1 MFGISCLVFGM
12 TGNQSEVY
20 QILPPQFDKKDKKNK
35 MSKILIVGAG
45 GQGGPCASIL
55 ARDEH
60 VSEIRLGDINL
71 ELASKVSAK
80 IGSSKINPL
89 KLDAANKED
98 VIKAAA
104 GADAVI
110 NLTLIDFNETVMEA
124 ALVNKMHYIDTACT
138 YEYLMQMVKNQPL
151 KYFDEFKEMGKTALL
166 GCGATPGMSNVYVR
180 YICDQMDRVEKIYL
194 RAGYAD
200 LSESH
205 EVVSAWNPGW
215 SPEIALDDFAEE
227 PMIFENGRY
236 KTVPIFSR
244 AENYPF
250 PEPVGRLL
258 ITSHSHEEPYTI
270 PYYIGKGLKEV
281 DFKYPVDPL
290 AGAFVKMGFA
300 DDREIDVNGVP
311 VVPRDVLMKLVE
323 RPVNAFLEETQ
334 AAIEHSDDYAWIME
348 ISVDGVMDGGKC
360 TYRLTELTHIDKET
374 KLSLF
379 RKFGTSLLGVA
390 LPAVVGAKMCL
401 DGKSDSG
408 VISSECLDPLTFFKY
423 MSEMGAPV
431 CFDEKIIRKT
441 VFK

>member
-1 MFGISCLVFGM
+1 
-12 TGNQSEVY
+12 
-20 QILPPQFDKKDKKNK
+20 
-35 MSKILIVGAG
+35 MSKILLIGAG

-55 ARDEH
+55 ARDEQ
-60 VSEIRLGDINL
+60 VSEIRLGDINF

-98 VIKAAA
+98 VVKASE

-110 NLTLIDFNETVMEA
+110 NLTLIDFNEIIMQA
-124 ALVNKMHYIDTACT
+124 ALVNKIHYIDTACS

-151 KYFDEFKEMGKTALL
+151 KYLSEFKELEKTALL
-166 GCGATPGMSNVYVR
+166 GCGATPGMSNVCVR
-180 YICDQMDRVEKIYL
+180 YICDQMDQVEKIYL
-194 RAGYAD
+194 RAGYAE

-205 EVVSAWNPGW
+205 EIVSAWNPGW

-244 AENYPF
+244 AENYQF
-250 PEPVGRLL
+250 AEPVGSLL
-258 ITSHSHEEPYTI
+258 IASHSHEEPYTI

-300 DDREIDVNGVP
+300 DDREIDVNGTR
-311 VVPRDVLMKLVE
+311 VVPRDVLMKLVA
-323 RPVNAFLEETQ
+323 RPANEFLDETE

-348 ISVDGVMDGGKC
+348 IAVDGEMNGAAC
-360 TYRLTELTHIDKET
+360 TYCLTELSHIDKET

-379 RKFGTSLLGVA
+379 RQFGSSLIGVA
-390 LPAVVGAKMCL
+390 LPAVVGTRMCL
-401 DGKSDSG
+401 DGLADTG
-408 VISSECLDPLTFFKY
+408 VISSECLDPLSFFKY
-423 MSEMGAPV
+423 MAEMGAPV
-431 CFDEKIIRKT
+431 SFDEKIIKKT
-441 VFK
+441 VFE